1 VTRRS
6 KIVSTVLQSIFF
18 ICFLGN
24 LAAQEWLDNLD
35 ESLSYQTA
43 NESVS
48 FDLSGLLDLELLFLD
63 PPPPDLIATSDSL
76 FLQPR
81 LSLFLDAHFGPHLY
95 GFVQARA
102 DRGFDAGAE
111 KDGDIRAD
119 EWLLR
124 YTPFEDAR
132 VNFQAGKFATVV
144 GNWVQ
149 RHDSW
154 NNPFITAPLPY
165 ANMTTVSDASVPAT
179 PAAFLGRRR
188 IPDIKT
194 SWLPVIWG
202 PSYATGTSIFGTV
215 KNLDYAV
222 EIKSAALSSRPEDW
236 DPNDHIWNYPTF
248 SGRTGIRP
256 NEAWNIGVSASGG
269 AYLNPQVEPSLRGKD
284 ITDFTQ
290 YLIGADVAYA
300 TGHFQVWSEVF
311 LSRFE
316 IPNNED
322 ADTLAYYIEARYKF
336 TPQLFAA
343 LRWNQQ
349 FFGEM
354 SNGTGGRQAWDNDI
368 WKIEPGIVYRL
379 SRHIQIK
386 LQYAHSHQQSLFQQG
401 ENFVGTQLS
410 VKF

>member
-1 VTRRS
+1 VTYSSKTFSIVLRS
-6 KIVSTVLQSIFF
+6 ICL
-18 ICFLGN
+18 ICFFQN
-24 LAAQEWLDNLD
+24 LTAQEWLDDLD

-48 FDLSGLLDLELLFLD
+48 FDLSGLLDMELLSID
-63 PPPPDLIATSDSL
+63 QHPPDLIATSDPL

-81 LSLFLDAHFGPHLY
+81 LSLFLDTHFGPHLY
-95 GFVQARA
+95 SFVHARA

-132 VNFQAGKFATVV
+132 VNLQAGKFATVV

-165 ANMTTVSDASVPAT
+165 ANMTTISDASVAAT

-194 SWLPVIWG
+194 AWVPVIWG
-202 PSYATGTSIFGTV
+202 PSYATGASVFGTI
-215 KNLDYAV
+215 KNLDYAF
-222 EIKSAALSSRPEDW
+222 EIKNAALSSRPEDW
-236 DPNDHIWNYPTF
+236 NPNDHIWTSPTF
-248 SGRTGIRP
+248 SGRAGVHP
-256 NEAWNIGVSASGG
+256 NEAWNFGVSASGG
-269 AYLNPQVEPSLRGKD
+269 SYLNPNVEPSLKGKD
-284 ITDFTQ
+284 TSDFTQ
-290 YLIGADVAYA
+290 YLLGTDVSYA
-300 TGHFQVWSEVF
+300 TGHFQIWSEVF

-316 IPNNED
+316 VPNNED
-322 ADTLAYYIEARYKF
+322 ADTLAYYVEARYKL
-336 TPQLFAA
+336 TPQFFAA

-349 FFGEM
+349 FFGEI
-354 SNGTGGRQAWDNDI
+354 SNGSGSKQAWDNDI
-368 WKIEPGIVYRL
+368 WKIEPGIAYRF
-379 SRHIQIK
+379 SRHIQLK
-386 LQYAHSHQQSLFQQG
+386 LQYAHSHQQSSFQQG